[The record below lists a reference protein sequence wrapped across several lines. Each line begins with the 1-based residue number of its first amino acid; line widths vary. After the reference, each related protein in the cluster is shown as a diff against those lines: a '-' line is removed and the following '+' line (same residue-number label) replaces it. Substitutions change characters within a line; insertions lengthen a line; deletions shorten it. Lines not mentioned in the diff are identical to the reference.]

1 MMTIRELFFIVFFA
15 LFCIQAH
22 AIEHDPR
29 MRTLVYSESAVFRV
43 DTSYG
48 YQSFIKF
55 SDREQIKTIAL
66 GNSVGWSVNPVGE
79 KIFLRPLEKGLST
92 NMVVVTDKRTY
103 VFDLLSASEDDEKKR
118 KASETNYMVRFQ
130 YPDEISSDASN
141 MGELSVGG
149 RLYELD
155 YSSLRRNYSFG
166 GKADFQ
172 LKEVMNNLG
181 LTFFRFEGSNIP
193 RVFIV
198 NSDRSESRAKMW
210 RFRDYVVIEG
220 VHKKL
225 HLRYKDSM
233 LEVVNNDLE

>member
-1 MMTIRELFFIVFFA
+1 MTIRDLFFIVFFA
-15 LFCIQAH
+15 LFCMQAH

-29 MRTLVYSESAVFRV
+29 MRTLVYSQNAVFRV

-55 SDREQIKTIAL
+55 SEKEQIKTIAL

-103 VFDLLSASEDDEKKR
+103 VFDLFSASEDDEKRR
-118 KASETNYMVRFQ
+118 KVSEINYMVRFQ
-130 YPDEISSDASN
+130 YPDEVSSDASS

-155 YSSLRRNYSFG
+155 YSSLRRNYSFV

-181 LTFFRFEGSNIP
+181 LTFFRFVGSNIP

-210 RFRDYVVIEG
+210 RFRDYMVIEG